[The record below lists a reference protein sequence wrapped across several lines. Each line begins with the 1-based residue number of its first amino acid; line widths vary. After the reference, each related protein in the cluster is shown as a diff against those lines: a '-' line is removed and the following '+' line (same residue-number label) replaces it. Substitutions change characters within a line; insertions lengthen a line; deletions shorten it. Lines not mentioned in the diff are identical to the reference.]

1 MTEISLVIQST
12 DTSAKKNTTTVT
24 NINTEATNAQ
34 IKQLAAGAET
44 YRLHDGQLCWRDEG
58 NERGSDLIWLT
69 LQKLRA
75 V

>member
-34 IKQLAAGAET
+34 ITQLA
-44 YRLHDGQLCWRDEG
+44 
-58 NERGSDLIWLT
+58 
-69 LQKLRA
+69 QKLIA
-75 V
+75 FTTDSYVGVTKVTKEEVI

>member
-34 IKQLAAGAET
+34 IKQLA
-44 YRLHDGQLCWRDEG
+44 
-58 NERGSDLIWLT
+58 
-69 LQKLRA
+69 QKLIA
-75 V
+75 FTTDSYVGVTKVTKEEVI